1 MTLNVVH
8 TDNAPVERVEFAR
21 ILVMGP
27 AARAIAGALLRL
39 ESRTE
44 ICSADTPA
52 EAVEF
57 LKSGDFDH
65 VLIDN
70 RADGSMALTIP
81 RLAALHNVGRLTVLA
96 GPKSRDAIAAVPGV
110 AQVISTPYNP
120 VEIATSLGIEI
131 RDNRN
136 RSNDENNLGRRE
148 SDEASQE
155 IHGEVDKEAGA
166 DTAETEDMRPVFVRF
181 VSALVHFIPGL
192 TPVLSMIYKNTALTA
207 LAALFV
213 AFITY
218 GMMIVFFLTA
228 SGWSTPLQLQVG
240 HELVIKAER
249 ERGELTVKR
258 NLINQQIRDLEAK
271 RQRGLIALER
281 ANILSQ
287 IVGSTIDQELAN
299 HADGSYSVEDEVAA
313 LKEVLAAY
321 GSERDRRNE
330 RARIQSAFKQRII
343 TRDYYQKSLLDL
355 SRVEE
360 NIVNLKSRIA
370 LKESE
375 LKLGS
380 QSEAYL
386 KRLRNQLD
394 GVKSDTVIAN
404 GKAEFVPLA
413 NQVIEVK
420 QIRSG
425 ATADL
430 AEYEGG
436 ISTLRESQSVLNASI
451 AKLEQTPMI
460 RALEKPIT
468 VLFVPYDN
476 QAAYQKGESLYA
488 CGFAVF
494 WCGHV
499 GAVGDPIGGEITT
512 THPFFG
518 KPIRGQFVEAN
529 LTDPSAAQEEIIH
542 VGRPL
547 LFF

>member
-8 TDNAPVERVEFAR
+8 TDNAPVEKAELAR

-52 EAVEF
+52 EAVEL
-57 LKSGDFDH
+57 LKSGNFDH

-81 RLAALHNVGRLTVLA
+81 RLAALQNVGRLTVLA
-96 GPKSRDAIAAVPGV
+96 GPKSRDTIAAVPGV
-110 AQVISTPYNP
+110 AQVITAPYNP

-136 RSNDENNLGRRE
+136 QSNDENNLGRRE
-148 SDEASQE
+148 SDEATQE

-166 DTAETEDMRPVFVRF
+166 DTTQTEDMRPVFVRF
-181 VSALVHFIPGL
+181 VSALAHFIPGL

-281 ANILSQ
+281 AGVLSQ
-287 IVGSTIDQELAN
+287 IVGSTIDQEIIN
-299 HADGSYSVEDEVAA
+299 QADGSYSVEDEVAA
-313 LKEVLAAY
+313 LKEVLSSYGDVKTRNAERTRLRTAY
-321 GSERDRRNE
+321 NRRV
-330 RARIQSAFKQRII
+330 I
-343 TRDYYQKSLLDL
+343 TRDYYQRSMFEL
-355 SRVEE
+355 SRIEE
-360 NIVNLKSRIA
+360 TIINLKARIA
-370 LKESE
+370 VKEE
-375 LKLGS
+375 EIRYGS
-380 QSEAYL
+380 QSEDFLNRL
-386 KRLRNQLD
+386 KAQLD
-394 GVKSDTVIAN
+394 TTNEAPLIIN
-404 GKAEFVPLA
+404 GKTQFVPLA

-420 QIRSG
+420 QIRS
-425 ATADL
+425 AAEADL

-451 AKLEQTPMI
+451 RKIEQTPMI

-499 GAVGDPIGGEITT
+499 GSVGDPIGGEITT